1 MSNDQPARR
10 PPAKSSGG
18 GAPMGSTISIVIA
31 VVAVVVGFVILRNIN
46 DTGDA
51 GGPSTP
57 DITIPDITDSTSTSV
72 PDTATT
78 AAPVTGTPTT
88 VPLTTVD
95 LVIVANAS
103 GTKGAAAFASQALQA
118 VGFTTAEPT
127 NAFGAE
133 KVIPISKVYYKPGSE
148 LTAASVAQMLSS
160 ATAVITP
167 APIPALIPVTG
178 ADIGDAKVLVM
189 IGTDLANKPL
199 PAIAATTPT
208 GQNDT
213 TVPTTATT
221 VG

>member
-57 DITIPDITDSTSTSV
+57 EITNPDVSDPTSSSV
-72 PDTATT
+72 ADTATT
-78 AAPVTGTPTT
+78 AAPVIGTPTT
-88 VPLTTVD
+88 LPLTTVD

-103 GTKGAAAFASQALQA
+103 GIKGVAAFATQALQA

-133 KVIPISKVYYKPGSE
+133 KVIATSKVYYVAGAE
-148 LTAASVAQMLSS
+148 LTAASVAQLLSS
-160 ATAVITP
+160 PTSVITP

-178 ADIGDAKVLVM
+178 ASIGDAKVLVM

-199 PAIAATTPT
+199 PAIAAATPAD
-208 GQNDT
+208 QNAT
-213 TVPTTATT
+213 TVPATSTT

>member
-10 PPAKSSGG
+10 PPAKSGG

-51 GGPSTP
+51 GGPSSP

-72 PDTATT
+72 TDSATT
-78 AAPVTGTPTT
+78 TPTVVGTPTT
-88 VPLTTVD
+88 ATFTTVD

-118 VGFTTAEPT
+118 VGFQTAEPT

-133 KVIPISKVYYKPGSE
+133 KVIATSKVYYVAGAE

-160 ATAVITP
+160 PTSVITP

-178 ADIGDAKVLVM
+178 ASIGDAKVLVM

-199 PAIAATTPT
+199 PAIAATTPA